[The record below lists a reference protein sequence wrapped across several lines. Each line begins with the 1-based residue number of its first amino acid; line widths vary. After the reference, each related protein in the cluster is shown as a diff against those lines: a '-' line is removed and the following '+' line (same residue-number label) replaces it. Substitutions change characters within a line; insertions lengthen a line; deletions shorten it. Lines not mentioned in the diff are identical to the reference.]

1 MSSFASRF
9 CLSGMD
15 KEMNARMM
23 LIDIHKTFDK
33 LDHKIIVREKTC
45 LGFKTSLTKWF
56 ESYLSSRKSS
66 ASVDDIFLEAGTFSC
81 DVPLW
86 SILMLLLLLIYIN
99 DIPQLLSES
108 GFRSVNWLH
117 VPERVVSCLA
127 TTVFKCLNGI
137 ASRYINSMFQPL
149 PNMYSTRLQIR

>member
-1 MSSFASRF
+1 MPSFASRF
-9 CLSGMD
+9 FLSGID
-15 KEMNARMM
+15 KEMNAGMI

-66 ASVDDIFLEAGTFSC
+66 ASVDDIFSEAGTFNC

-86 SILMLLLLLIYIN
+86 CILMLLMLLIYIN

-108 GFRSVNWLH
+108 GFRSVN
-117 VPERVVSCLA
+117 
-127 TTVFKCLNGI
+127 
-137 ASRYINSMFQPL
+137 
-149 PNMYSTRLQIR
+149 